1 MGLVTP
7 VDAGVA
13 KPLVGSLVHEV
24 VCQEDDLAQLVGR
37 PAGRGHALPGGG
49 AAGGRGRLRPGRPA
63 AGPGGP
69 SIGGTMADL
78 TELVPLPGGEFV
90 LGARPGYPE
99 EGPTR
104 EVRVGPFAMERH
116 PVTNAQFAAFVRE
129 TAYRTTAERAP
140 DPATLPPGVD
150 PSVLVPGSLVFTPT
164 AGPVPLHRWDLWW
177 RWVPGASWR
186 TRGVPAPTW
195 RASPTTRWCTS
206 ASRTRRPT
214 RPGPGGTCRP
224 RPSTGIVVGSP
235 TGRTALG
242 HAAVGGA
249 P

>member
-1 MGLVTP
+1 
-7 VDAGVA
+7 
-13 KPLVGSLVHEV
+13 
-24 VCQEDDLAQLVGR
+24 
-37 PAGRGHALPGGG
+37 
-49 AAGGRGRLRPGRPA
+49 
-63 AGPGGP
+63 
-69 SIGGTMADL
+69 MADL

-177 RWVPGASWR
+177 RWGAR
-186 TRGVPAPTW
+186 RQLAAPAG
-195 RASPTTRWCTS
+195 
-206 ASRTRRPT
+206 SRH
-214 RPGPGGTCRP
+214 RPGRP
-224 RPSTGIVVGSP
+224 RPP
-235 TGRTALG
+235 P
-242 HAAVGGA
+242 GGA
-249 P
+249 RLPRGRAGLRDLGRAVPADRDRARGSWWGARQAAPRLDMPLSVVPRRVGA